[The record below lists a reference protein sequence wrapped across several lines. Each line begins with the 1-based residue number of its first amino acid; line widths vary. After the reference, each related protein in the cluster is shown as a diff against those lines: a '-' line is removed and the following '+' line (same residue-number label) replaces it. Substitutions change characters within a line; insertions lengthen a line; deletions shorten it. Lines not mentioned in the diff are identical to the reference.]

1 MKFNE
6 ISQLLDK
13 IATMPFSHV
22 EIKDGDIEIVVDQ
35 GQKNE
40 EIVAPTTEQSNV
52 DEAIFVV
59 KSPLVGLI
67 HFDQSGAVGTQIIKK
82 QVIAQI
88 ESMKLYNDIQSPV
101 TGTVLEQLVDD
112 GELVEFDQEL
122 FKIRIDG

>member
-22 EIKDGDIEIVVDQ
+22 EIKDGDFQVTIDQ
-35 GQKNE
+35 GQPVE
-40 EIVAPTTEQSNV
+40 EKVVPV
-52 DEAIFVV
+52 DVQLKTDEPNFIV

-67 HFDQSGAVGTQIIKK
+67 HFDQAGAVGAKITKK

-101 TGTVLEQLVDD
+101 TGIVLEQLVDD
-112 GELVEFDQEL
+112 GELVEFNQEL

>member
-6 ISQLLDK
+6 INQLLDK

-22 EIKDGDIEIVVDQ
+22 EIEDGDFKVVVDQ
-35 GQKNE
+35 EKPAEKIKVVTDIKKDDND
-40 EIVAPTTEQSNV
+40 T
-52 DEAIFVV
+52 IFIV
-59 KSPLVGLI
+59 KSPLVGLV
-67 HFDQSGAVGTQIIKK
+67 HFDKMGTIGTKIVKK

-101 TGTVLEQLVDD
+101 TGIVLEQLVDD

-122 FKIRIDG
+122 LKIRIDG